1 MAKTLAN
8 LKSLVAAYHK
18 VATSDLTKNGVDL
31 FLFSVNNALSEAQM
45 LHDFEDCRCTALLDI
60 DATVGGNLS
69 DAMIESQSSN
79 TISVTGTLSPDLTGN
94 YSEFGSYG
102 GYPFF
107 VLSGSPSNF
116 LYYNAAKASYILS
129 PTLTNAAPAA
139 YFLPSPAQVTTD
151 GSYVHGGTATGTAV
165 VARTSSSTFSGIRE
179 VLAVSRQRPDG
190 TYIPLDFARADIPI
204 ERDRTELEFS
214 DNLFPYLRY
223 PSDAQINA
231 RGTNS
236 SIIQRGGNLSIYP
249 RYTQGVT
256 TPFNVRL
263 EAFGWL
269 KELTASNLS
278 DTSPSNFFLDYG
290 FTWLQWYVIVETNY
304 LFKTFVSRTE
314 GNLASPEQA
323 RDIAWQKL
331 ALYDSYRV
339 DSNTTRSR

>member
-8 LKSLVAAYHK
+8 LKSIVAAYHK
-18 VATSDLTKNGVDL
+18 NVTTALTVNGVDL
-31 FLFSVNNALSEAQM
+31 FLFAVNNALVEAQM
-45 LHDFEDCRCTALLDI
+45 LHNFEGCRCTALLDI
-60 DATVGGNLS
+60 DANVGGNLS
-69 DAMIESQSSN
+69 DATLESQSSN
-79 TISVTGTLSPDLTGN
+79 TVAVTGTLSPDLTGN
-94 YSEFGSYG
+94 YTEYG
-102 GYPFF
+102 VFNGYPFF
-107 VLSGSPSNF
+107 VLAGSPASF
-116 LYYNAAKASYILS
+116 LYYNTAKTSYILS
-129 PTLTNAAPAA
+129 QTLTAGTPGA
-139 YFLPSPAQVTTD
+139 YFLPSPAQTTTN
-151 GSYVHGGTATGTAV
+151 GSYVHGGTATGTAT
-165 VARTSSSTFSGIRE
+165 VARTSSSTFSGVRE

-236 SIIQRGGNLSIYP
+236 SIIQRGENLSIYP

-263 EAFGWL
+263 ECFGWL

-290 FTWLQWYVIVETNY
+290 FSWLQWYCIVETNY
-304 LFKTFVSRTE
+304 LFKTFVPRTE

-331 ALYDSYRV
+331 TLYDSYRV